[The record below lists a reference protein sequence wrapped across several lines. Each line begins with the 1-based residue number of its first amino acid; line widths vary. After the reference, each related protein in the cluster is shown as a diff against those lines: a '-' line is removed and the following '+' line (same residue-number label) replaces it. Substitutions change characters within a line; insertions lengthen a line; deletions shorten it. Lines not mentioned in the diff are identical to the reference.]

1 MKRTALLPFLL
12 GAVVAAP
19 AESVRGQEPSVRVY
33 VTPGTTM
40 GLGSQFILNVEIT
53 GTRSVDRNPEVP
65 ELASFAHFLGS
76 NSQSSVRTS
85 GGRTTVSLTIQYRY
99 QALTV
104 GEFRIPPFEVLA
116 GGLTH
121 TTEAVAISIT
131 EAAPESSRQ
140 QSTGI
145 GPDDL
150 FITAEA
156 SQTSV
161 REGEPLVVEYR
172 IWTRV
177 DVTNFGL
184 TTVPEPE
191 GFWAQ
196 DITPSG
202 QPEVEQLTRNGVA
215 YASAVI
221 RRIALVPSGVG
232 EHTLEP
238 IGVEAQVRVQ
248 GRRDP
253 FEDIFGRSSLFGG
266 STTVPTTV
274 ISNALSIDVEP
285 LPPGRPDSYSGVV
298 GNLRLTA
305 ELDRDSV
312 DANDAV
318 TLTLRVSGE
327 GNIRAIPS
335 PEPAF
340 PSDFEVF
347 PPEVTE
353 SVSPTTSGLA
363 GSKTFEYV
371 IIPRAPGRREIPSVE
386 LAYLD
391 EATGAYRTIE
401 SGVLPLTVSGTV
413 VDGPGSLARG
423 GVAQLREDIRFI
435 RLGSLELRRTG
446 RPLFS
451 GTGFWMFA
459 LLPLVGVLG
468 AVALRRHWD
477 LLEGDV
483 AYARGRRAGRVA
495 KKRLAE
501 ANRLASGDDP
511 RAFYAE
517 VARALRGFVADRLN
531 VAEAGLQTS
540 ELEGLLT
547 RRGVES
553 ETREDLLSCL
563 EHCDRQ
569 RFAPPESDPE
579 EKSRF
584 LDRAAALM
592 TSLDRAV
599 R

>member
-1 MKRTALLPFLL
+1 MKRVLLLALALGTASAVLP
-12 GAVVAAP
+12 GRIRGQAT
-19 AESVRGQEPSVRVY
+19 SVRAY
-33 VTPGTTM
+33 VSPGTKM
-40 GLGSQFILNVEIT
+40 ELGSQFILNVEIT
-53 GTRSVDRNPEVP
+53 GVRSLGQTPQLP
-65 ELASFAHFLGS
+65 ELASFAHYLGS
-76 NSQSSVRTS
+76 NSQSSVRS
-85 GGRTTVSLTIQYRY
+85 VGGRTAVSLTIQYRY
-99 QALTV
+99 QAITE
-104 GEFRIPPFEVLA
+104 GEFRIPPFEVVVGQA
-116 GGLTH
+116 TH
-121 TTEAVAISIT
+121 TTEAVELSIA
-131 EAAPESSRQ
+131 EARPQSSQQPEN
-140 QSTGI
+140 GI

-156 SQTSV
+156 SETSV

-184 TTVPEPE
+184 TRVPEPE

-202 QPEVEQLTRNGVA
+202 SPQVEQLTRDGVA

-221 RRIALVPSGVG
+221 RRVALVPSGVG

-238 IGVEAQVRVQ
+238 IGVEAQVRVR
-248 GRRDP
+248 GRRDA
-253 FEDIFGRSSLFGG
+253 FQDIFGRSSLFGG

-274 ISNALSIDVEP
+274 LSNGLTIDVQP
-285 LPPGRPDSYSGVV
+285 LPPGRPESFSGVV

-305 ELDRDSV
+305 ALDRDSV
-312 DANDAV
+312 EANDAV

-327 GNIRAIPS
+327 GNIRAITA

-340 PSDFEVF
+340 PPDFEVF
-347 PPEVTE
+347 PPEV
-353 SVSPTTSGLA
+353 SQSINPTATGLA

-371 IIPRAPGRREIPSVE
+371 IIPRAPGQREVPSVA

-391 EATGAYRTIE
+391 DVTGAYRTLE
-401 SGVLPLTVSGTV
+401 SGVLPLEVSGTV
-413 VDGPGSLARG
+413 IDGPGALARG

-435 RLGSLELRRTG
+435 HLGSLELRRTG
-446 RPLFS
+446 SPLFN
-451 GTGFWMFA
+451 GAGFWLFA
-459 LLPLVGVLG
+459 LLPLVGVVG
-468 AVALRRHWD
+468 AVGLRRHWD

-501 ANRLASGDDP
+501 ASRLASGDDP

-517 VARALRGFVADRLN
+517 VARALRGFIADRLN
-531 VAEAGLQTS
+531 VAEAGLQTT
-540 ELEGLLT
+540 ELDVLLT
-547 RRGVES
+547 NSGVEQG
-553 ETREDLLSCL
+553 TRDDLRGCL

-599 R
+599 K